1 MKNISS
7 HLILYYSCVYFYIH
21 EEYINGTL
29 LGKTTRHDW
38 NCDISALVWTLC
50 WYTCGSASCPTCC
63 CLQFCMVRHWIN
75 HIYDFLYTN
84 QVHILNPNIHT
95 QHYIR
100 FVDPLVYGEY
110 PPEMRQVVG
119 SRLPTF
125 SREDKKKLRG
135 NLLDFIGIN
144 HYTTEYVMDC
154 MFSSCPNAF
163 SLGESLVYVTGERN
177 GVSIGNEVIHQ
188 QLYIWRIEC

>member
-1 MKNISS
+1 M
-7 HLILYYSCVYFYIH
+7 
-21 EEYINGTL
+21 
-29 LGKTTRHDW
+29 
-38 NCDISALVWTLC
+38 
-50 WYTCGSASCPTCC
+50 
-63 CLQFCMVRHWIN
+63 
-75 HIYDFLYTN
+75 
-84 QVHILNPNIHT
+84 
-95 QHYIR
+95 
-100 FVDPLVYGEY
+100 YGEY

-188 QLYIWRIEC
+188 QLYI